1 MATQKTAPL
10 PRQQAYA
17 EFLTQLTSWLKTV
30 ATPAERLGSRIKL
43 ATLPGIGKPVESLQA
58 EVQFAGAV
66 CLFNFAQSAVNPD
79 LYVLDVELHRPPHAA
94 LFLKDYAAQ
103 HRMPGMEHLRF
114 RLAEHALEAGIRLQL
129 DTVRPFL
136 NVHLRSVLEG
146 GPWITAPVDWGD
158 YK

>member
-1 MATQKTAPL
+1 MSTRTSPLPKGKEYTEFLIQQADMLKTIVVPATQ
-10 PRQQAYA
+10 
-17 EFLTQLTSWLKTV
+17 V
-30 ATPAERLGSRIKL
+30 GSAIKFS
-43 ATLPGIGKPVESLQA
+43 ALPGIDEPVESLQIK
-58 EVQFAGAV
+58 VQFAGAL
-66 CLFNFAQSAVNPD
+66 CLFNFGKSAVVSD
-79 LYVLDVELHRPPHAA
+79 LYFLDVELQRSPHPA

-103 HRMPGMEHLRF
+103 HRLPGMERLRF